1 MFFWKNCG
9 IGVHEVDK
17 INANQYINISKQNLR
32 LRVNGGFVSHD
43 LSQSCCFFFFLK
55 YFSVMEHNRLT
66 KVTLVS
72 FPQKPSFKA
81 IVQFRPKAAEI
92 LHP

>member
-1 MFFWKNCG
+1 
-9 IGVHEVDK
+9 
-17 INANQYINISKQNLR
+17 
-32 LRVNGGFVSHD
+32 
-43 LSQSCCFFFFLK
+43 
-55 YFSVMEHNRLT
+55 MEHNRLT

-92 LHP
+92 LHLMSQAIMFHDSLSKNYEYILNNLNATEA